1 MTVHR
6 YPRPALLGDYARSAA
21 GLSVGLGVLVS
32 VPTSPVIVAI
42 FGGLTALFLVFALR
56 TVQRHVVQVAVTED
70 GIAAAGLV
78 TRALR
83 WEALERLT
91 LRYYGTR
98 RQRKEGGSGFM
109 QLSLRGGGVSLRLES
124 SIDGFDQII
133 RQAAQAARRKG
144 LALDPAS
151 AGNLLGLGIDVDAS
165 AEG

>member
-6 YPRPALLGDYARSAA
+6 YPPQALLGDYARSAA

-42 FGGLTALFLVFALR
+42 FGGLTVLFLVFALR

>member
-1 MTVHR
+1 
-6 YPRPALLGDYARSAA
+6 
-21 GLSVGLGVLVS
+21 VLVS

-42 FGGLTALFLVFALR
+42 FGGLTVLFLVFALR

-144 LALDPAS
+144 LAFDPAS